1 MYNVLPD
8 ISLIYLPAAKRG
20 SHYIGEGSF
29 PSGFITR
36 ISHRVILQWLSFASV
51 KPIICAVQP
60 FIEARLL
67 YLLYLSDRS
76 LQHLWTYEKNI
87 NTYKKEVSPSLLSIS
102 SNINIM
108 LDTLSTIIFTFF
120 PCLTNDMHTIQ
131 TFQIDV
137 RWLLKVK
144 QEWMD
149 TSDNFWV
156 VQFPKVK

>member
-67 YLLYLSDRS
+67 YLLYLQID
-76 LQHLWTYEKNI
+76 
-87 NTYKKEVSPSLLSIS
+87 P
-102 SNINIM
+102 SNISEHMRNKCQM
-108 LDTLSTIIFTFF
+108 LNYLQRGKPKAVIYFIKHKYKARKFIDHHFYILSM
-120 PCLTNDMHTIQ
+120 PD
-131 TFQIDV
+131 
-137 RWLLKVK
+137 
-144 QEWMD
+144 
-149 TSDNFWV
+149 
-156 VQFPKVK
+156 